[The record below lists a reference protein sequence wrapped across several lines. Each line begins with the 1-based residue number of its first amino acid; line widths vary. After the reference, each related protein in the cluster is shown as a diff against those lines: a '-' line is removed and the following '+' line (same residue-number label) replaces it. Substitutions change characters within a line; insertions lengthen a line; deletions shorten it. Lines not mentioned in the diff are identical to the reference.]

1 MKSTVKERLIAFIS
15 YLSMSKN
22 AFENACGLSTRYVS
36 NISTSVSPDKLKRI
50 SLKFPE
56 LNVEWLLTG
65 QGEMLREINST
76 STIQGDITVNG
87 NHNSHIGHGAIH
99 CEGCGRELDT
109 RSNELVYPIVPT
121 EVIKAP
127 DVNIA
132 EWLEENLDQ
141 CKKIDLHKLIGKI
154 SHVQP
159 MTSRAMEPR
168 IPEGALLFMRE
179 VNSWDEALLDGSVYG
194 VDVNKPHMIVR
205 KVYDEGEF
213 IRCEPVNP
221 EFGAVRVPKSKV
233 MNLYK
238 IRVGL
243 KVFE

>member
-1 MKSTVKERLIAFIS
+1 MTDNQRIENLLHALNFRSARAFAVSLDVNPQIFYDIKAGKCGIS
-15 YLSMSKN
+15 RDLSRVILEKHSSIN
-22 AFENACGLSTRYVS
+22 
-36 NISTSVSPDKLKRI
+36 P
-50 SLKFPE
+50 
-56 LNVEWLLTG
+56 EWLLYG
-65 QGEMLREINST
+65 EGEMLKT
-76 STIQGDITVNG
+76 SPTISGDITVNG
-87 NHNSHIGHGAIH
+87 NGNSHIGHGAIH